1 VSSPPSSP
9 SAVSPRQPAGSQS
22 RAAISPTT
30 GIKCRVLIVE
40 DDVVSASALRSILT
54 RKGCDVLTVS
64 TVADALPLL
73 AHPLDVILL
82 DLMLPDGDGAA
93 VLRELRRRNSTV
105 RVVVTTALADPAR
118 LLELRDLRPDRVLR
132 KPIELVDLLDAIG
145 IM

>member
-1 VSSPPSSP
+1 MWP
-9 SAVSPRQPAGSQS
+9 SAATADAPPRQPAVSQP
-22 RAAISPTT
+22 RPAISPAT

-40 DDVVSASALRSILT
+40 DDAVSASALRSILT
-54 RKGCDVLTVS
+54 RKGCDVLAVT

-73 AHPLDVILL
+73 ALPLDVILL
-82 DLMLPDGDGAA
+82 DLMLPDGDGVA

-118 LLELRDLRPDRVLR
+118 LLEVRDLRPDRVLR